1 MTLNYREDLNEVTI
15 TDSISTQKTN
25 AIIFSV
31 IIITSCT
38 LNIINNRSNL
48 LFYASVILAIA
59 SIGYAIYLMS
69 KKSYK
74 KSYKLAHITQLKTI
88 TILGQQYYRFQLIT
102 KKHRDLE
109 VSKQGTSLADLI
121 EFCKQHKI
129 PIKD

>member
-1 MTLNYREDLNEVTI
+1 
-15 TDSISTQKTN
+15 
-25 AIIFSV
+25 
-31 IIITSCT
+31 
-38 LNIINNRSNL
+38 
-48 LFYASVILAIA
+48 
-59 SIGYAIYLMS
+59 MS

-109 VSKQGTSLADLI
+109 VSKQGTSLADLK